1 METTN
6 HWQSRKLTQTFLE
19 ETRCAIP
26 AADLQF
32 AIIDRIVRCWCDQPK
47 RILDLGCGDGIM
59 GRYLLNV
66 YPNASGLFIDNS
78 DPMIEA
84 ARASLRKTPNVTVSK
99 ADFSLPNWT
108 TIAEEHT
115 AHAPFDIVISG
126 FAIHHLTNARKQEL
140 YGEIFALLGARGLFL
155 NLEHVSSSTPAG
167 TDLFDA
173 FLIDHLHRF
182 QQLSD
187 PCVSREMTADS
198 YTNRQDRHD
207 NILAPMEEQCRWLR
221 RIGFTD
227 VDCFFKAFELAI
239 IGGRRLTNPQPNDS
253 VS

>member
-6 HWQSRKLTQTFLE
+6 HWQSRKMTQAFLE
-19 ETRCAIP
+19 EARCAIP
-26 AADLQF
+26 AAGLQF
-32 AIIDRIVRCWCDQPK
+32 AIIDRIVNCWCDRPQ

-66 YPNASGLFIDNS
+66 FPNASGLFIDSS
-78 DPMIEA
+78 DPMLEA
-84 ARASLRKTPNVTVSK
+84 ARTSLKETPNVTVSK
-99 ADFSLPNWT
+99 GDFGLPDWT
-108 TIAEEHT
+108 TIAEEHE
-115 AHAPFDIVISG
+115 PFDIVISG
-126 FAIHHLTNARKQEL
+126 FAIHHLTNARKQTL

-155 NLEHVSSSTPAG
+155 NLEHVSSATPSG

-182 QQLSD
+182 QHLSD
-187 PCVSREMTADS
+187 PCLSRETTAAG
-198 YTNRQDRHD
+198 YTNRPDRHD
-207 NILAPMEEQCRWLR
+207 NILAPVEEQCRWLR
-221 RIGFTD
+221 QIGFTD

-239 IGGRRLTNPQPNDS
+239 FGGRRLANPQPNGS